1 MDFYCQ
7 AKAALTSLLRS
18 VTTEVVKVLEKLVNV
33 EKSELDSVTV
43 DYLGEAFL
51 AAGRVVMA
59 KCGKEDLA
67 ELASSYVK
75 RLFLDDFLNEL
86 LSTEPFSEDLLAVRY
101 VTTNKNQETAQ
112 LAEKGSRAE
121 PVAERCLSRD

>member
-1 MDFYCQ
+1 M
-7 AKAALTSLLRS
+7 
-18 VTTEVVKVLEKLVNV
+18 
-33 EKSELDSVTV
+33 
-43 DYLGEAFL
+43 GEAFL
-51 AAGRVVMA
+51 AAGREVMT